1 MNKLVVAVGAIVVLV
16 LLVAGGAFYQ
26 VDETELVIITQFGEP
41 VGDAITTPGLKVKA
55 PFIHRVRRFEKRI
68 LEWDGSPDEIPTL
81 DKRFIKLDTTARWRI
96 VDPLQFLKA
105 VKTERSAQS
114 RLDDLIDSAARDV
127 VSSHLLIESVRNFTR
142 ELPVDEVE
150 ASERLMGDEP
160 VQDAGSEAAADAD
173 PDAGAQQAVA
183 PAPPAPQAAVSE
195 GGQELIGRDRLTQL
209 MIERAQENL
218 PNFGIELID
227 VRVKS
232 INYVQEVEQ
241 RVYERMISERQR
253 IAARFRSI
261 GDGESAKI
269 RGEKEREIDR
279 LRSDAY
285 REAQEI
291 IGKADAE
298 AAGIYAGSYGQA
310 PEFYTFV
317 QTLAA
322 YEKTLKNNSS
332 LLLTTDSDFYRYL
345 NQANGL
351 MSTEPTPN
359 GLDPATVTPDAM
371 SSTLRTAPPT
381 LEARPTTLQAE
392 PTLQAAPPLM
402 DGDGQAPTGGPM
414 GERTQ

>member
-1 MNKLVVAVGAIVVLV
+1 MNKLFAAVGALVVLV
-16 LLVAGGAFYQ
+16 LIVAGGAFYQ

-41 VGDAITTPGLKVKA
+41 VGEAITSPGLKVKA

-81 DKRFIKLDTTARWRI
+81 DKRFIKLDTTARWRV

-150 ASERLMGDEP
+150 ASERRMSDDLPLDISAE
-160 VQDAGSEAAADAD
+160 VDAGTEPDADAV
-173 PDAGAQQAVA
+173 PEAGQQQAVA
-183 PAPPAPQAAVSE
+183 PVPEVFILES
-195 GGQELIGRDRLTQL
+195 GQERLGRDRLTQL
-209 MIERAQENL
+209 MIERAQEKL

-227 VRVKS
+227 VRIKS

-269 RGEKEREIDR
+269 RGEKEREILR

-291 IGKADAE
+291 EGKADAE
-298 AAGIYAGSYGQA
+298 AASIYAESFGQA

-317 QTLAA
+317 QTLEA
-322 YEKTLKNNSS
+322 YKETLTNNSS
-332 LLLTTDSDFYRYL
+332 LLLTTDSDFYQYL
-345 NQANGL
+345 NQANGM
-351 MSTEPTPN
+351 MSTEPAPN
-359 GLDPATVTPDAM
+359 GLNPAAVTSDA
-371 SSTLRTAPPT
+371 SPVLP
-381 LEARPTTLQAE
+381 
-392 PTLQAAPPLM
+392 
-402 DGDGQAPTGGPM
+402 DGDSQAGSSPLV
-414 GERTQ
+414 ERTP

>member
-1 MNKLVVAVGAIVVLV
+1 MNKLVAAVGILIVIV
-16 LLVAGGAFYQ
+16 LLVVGGAFYQ

-41 VGDAITTPGLKVKA
+41 VGGAITTPGLKMKA

-150 ASERLMGDEP
+150 ASERRMGEDLSAAGTEA
-160 VQDAGSEAAADAD
+160 DAG
-173 PDAGAQQAVA
+173 PQQAVT
-183 PAPPAPQAAVSE
+183 PAPPAPQAAAPE
-195 GGQELIGRDRLTQL
+195 GEQDLLGRDRLTQL

-269 RGEKEREIDR
+269 RGEKEREILR

-291 IGKADAE
+291 EGKADAE
-298 AAGIYAGSYGQA
+298 AAAIYAASYGQA
-310 PEFYTFV
+310 PEFYTFI

-322 YEKTLKNNSS
+322 YKDTMKNNSS

-351 MSTEPTPN
+351 MSTEPALPD
-359 GLDPATVTPDAM
+359 GLAPAAVTNASPV
-371 SSTLRTAPPT
+371 P
-381 LEARPTTLQAE
+381 
-392 PTLQAAPPLM
+392 M
-402 DGDGQAPTGGPM
+402 DGDGQTPNGGGPM

>member
-1 MNKLVVAVGAIVVLV
+1 MNKLVAGVGVLV
-16 LLVAGGAFYQ
+16 VIVLMVVGGAFYQ
-26 VDETELVIITQFGEP
+26 VDETELVIITQFGDP

-142 ELPVDEVE
+142 ELPMDEVE
-150 ASERLMGDEP
+150 ASERRMSDDLPADASAG
-160 VQDAGSEAAADAD
+160 VDAGTEPGADA
-173 PDAGAQQAVA
+173 GQQQAVA
-183 PAPPAPQAAVSE
+183 PVPVPEVFILES
-195 GGQELIGRDRLTQL
+195 GQERLGRDRLTQL
-209 MIERAQENL
+209 MVERAQEKL

-227 VRVKS
+227 VRIKS

-269 RGEKEREIDR
+269 RGEKEREILR

-291 IGKADAE
+291 EGKADAE
-298 AAGIYAGSYGQA
+298 AAKIYAESFGQA

-317 QTLAA
+317 QTLEA
-322 YEKTLKNNSS
+322 YKKTLTDNSS
-332 LLLTTDSDFYRYL
+332 LLLTTDSDFYQYL

-351 MSTEPTPN
+351 MSIEPAPN
-359 GLDPATVTPDAM
+359 GLAPAAVTSDA
-371 SSTLRTAPPT
+371 S
-381 LEARPTTLQAE
+381 
-392 PTLQAAPPLM
+392 PLPM
-402 DGDGQAPTGGPM
+402 DGGGQASSVGPM
-414 GERTQ
+414 GERAQ

>member
-1 MNKLVVAVGAIVVLV
+1 MNKLVAAVGVLIVIVLMV
-16 LLVAGGAFYQ
+16 VGGAFYQ

-142 ELPVDEVE
+142 ELPLDEVE
-150 ASERLMGDEP
+150 ASERRMSDDLP
-160 VQDAGSEAAADAD
+160 ADASAAAGAEPGTDAA
-173 PDAGAQQAVA
+173 PDAGQQAA
-183 PAPPAPQAAVSE
+183 APAPQAAAPE
-195 GGQELIGRDRLTQL
+195 GGQVERLGRDQLTQL

-227 VRVKS
+227 VRIKS

-298 AAGIYAGSYGQA
+298 AAGIYAASYGQA

-351 MSTEPTPN
+351 MSTEPALPD
-359 GLDPATVTPDAM
+359 GLAPAAVTSDA
-371 SSTLRTAPPT
+371 SPVP
-381 LEARPTTLQAE
+381 
-392 PTLQAAPPLM
+392 M
-402 DGDGQAPTGGPM
+402 DGDGQAPGGGPM
-414 GERTQ
+414 GERTP

>member
-1 MNKLVVAVGAIVVLV
+1 MNKLVAVVGVVVVAVLMTV
-16 LLVAGGAFYQ
+16 GGALYQ
-26 VDETELVIITQFGEP
+26 VDETDLVIITQFGEP
-41 VGDAITTPGLKVKA
+41 VGDAITTPGLRVKV
-55 PFIHRVRRFEKRI
+55 PFIQRVRRFEKRI

-127 VSSHLLIESVRNFTR
+127 VSSHLLIESVRNSNR
-142 ELPVDEVE
+142 ELPLDSLEGNERRVVDSLPAD
-150 ASERLMGDEP
+150 ASSAP
-160 VQDAGSEAAADAD
+160 AADAE
-173 PDAGAQQAVA
+173 PDAGQAQSVA
-183 PAPPAPQAAVSE
+183 PAPDQAVLPDSMQKAR
-195 GGQELIGRDRLTQL
+195 LGRDGLTQL

-227 VRVKS
+227 VRIKS
-232 INYVQEVEQ
+232 INYVEEVEQ

-269 RGEKEREIDR
+269 RGEKEKEIDS
-279 LRSDAY
+279 LRSNAY
-285 REAQEI
+285 RLAQEV

-298 AAGIYAGSYGQA
+298 AASIYAASYGQA
-310 PEFYTFV
+310 PEFYTFI

-322 YEKTLKNNSS
+322 YKKTLKGNSS

-351 MSTEPTPN
+351 MSTEPTLPD
-359 GLDPATVTPDAM
+359 GLEPAAITPEV
-371 SSTLRTAPPT
+371 AP
-381 LEARPTTLQAE
+381 
-392 PTLQAAPPLM
+392 APM
-402 DGDGQAPTGGPM
+402 DGDGQAPSGGPM

>member
-1 MNKLVVAVGAIVVLV
+1 MNKLVAVVGVVVVVVLMV
-16 LLVAGGAFYQ
+16 VGGAFYQ
-26 VDETELVIITQFGEP
+26 VDESELVIITQFGEP
-41 VGDAITTPGLKVKA
+41 VGDAIATPGLKIKA

-127 VSSHLLIESVRNFTR
+127 VSSHLLIESVRNSNR
-142 ELPVDEVE
+142 ELPLDSLEGSARRVVD
-150 ASERLMGDEP
+150 SL
-160 VQDAGSEAAADAD
+160 SADASPAPVVD
-173 PDAGAQQAVA
+173 AEPDAGQAQSVA
-183 PAPPAPQAAVSE
+183 LAPPTAQAAVPAVM
-195 GGQELIGRDRLTQL
+195 QKARLGRDGLTQL

-227 VRVKS
+227 VRIKS

-269 RGEKEREIDR
+269 RGEKEKEIDS

-285 REAQEI
+285 RRAQEV

-298 AAGIYAGSYGQA
+298 AAGIYATSYGQA
-310 PEFYTFV
+310 PEFYTFI

-322 YEKTLKNNSS
+322 YRKTMKNNSS

-345 NQANGL
+345 NQASGL
-351 MSTEPTPN
+351 MSTEPTLPD
-359 GLDPATVTPDAM
+359 GLEPAAIMPEV
-371 SSTLRTAPPT
+371 AP
-381 LEARPTTLQAE
+381 
-392 PTLQAAPPLM
+392 APM
-402 DGDGQAPTGGPM
+402 DGDGQAPSGGPM